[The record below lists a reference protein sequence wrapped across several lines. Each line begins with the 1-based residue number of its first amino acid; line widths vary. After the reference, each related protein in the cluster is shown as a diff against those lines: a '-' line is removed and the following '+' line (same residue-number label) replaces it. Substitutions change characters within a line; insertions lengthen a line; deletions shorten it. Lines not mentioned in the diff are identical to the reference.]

1 MKIRHLQLPLALAL
15 AMGAAPA
22 HALGLGALE
31 VKSGLNQ
38 PLVAEIPILSAGPGE
53 LEELEVRLASPEA
66 FARVGLERP
75 VGLTA
80 NLQMEVGRNAQG
92 QPVIR
97 VTTAS
102 RFNEPFL
109 TFLIEANW
117 GRGSVVREYSALVDP
132 PHIAPAVIRPLE
144 TPAVAAA
151 PVVAEPLMP
160 VAPAEPVA
168 LPEQPATETAAIPA
182 EPEPLPAPEPL
193 PEPEEVAIAPEPAPQ
208 PLPPPPEPEPTP
220 EPEPLPAPEP
230 LPEPEPVP
238 EPVPEPE
245 PEVAAQPEPE
255 PQPAPP
261 PPAPAPAEPG
271 QYGPVADGQT
281 LWSIANSAR
290 PDPAVTVNQM
300 MLALQRANP
309 EAFID
314 DNINQLKR
322 GAVLR
327 IPAADEVRQLGADEA
342 AQLVRA
348 QAEAW
353 QARRRPVPQPAES
366 VADSAPAPSASAPS
380 RSPAPEGRLEIV
392 PPAGDAQA
400 ARGVQSGAA
409 AGESGAEL
417 RAELTQAREDLVARE
432 VEIEELR
439 SHIAELEAQQ
449 GDSQRLIEMQSSQL
463 KALQERLAAAEGGE
477 PSPAVATAP
486 EATSE
491 AATQA
496 PAEAAAPTEPA
507 AAEPAAATAWY
518 LNPLVLAGAGLVL
531 LGGLVLALRGK
542 RKAAPLPSRRISD
555 DEALKAS
562 LPGAHTAAAADDA
575 DAPAGELADAGNDA
589 EPAVLAPVDD
599 ERARLQA
606 AVDAQPTDL
615 EAHIS
620 LLRHLHA
627 QRDREAYESAAQ
639 AMRLQVRSTLDPR
652 WREAVVMGVALAP
665 GNALFSQAGWNTPRF
680 GDTGVLPAGP
690 AAPPPVAPATPA
702 PASDEDLADL
712 ASLSVEPA
720 PVPGAAE
727 EDWDSL
733 AHVAPS
739 DLTFEASASGPAD
752 ETPEAPAEAAPEP
765 EAGSDHEYLLADADL
780 VDSDAGFNASDAGD
794 SDAGLPVD
802 DAVASADDDASA
814 TKIELAKA
822 YLDIGDVDGARGMLE
837 EVVAEGSPAV
847 RAEAERLLREIG

>member
-1 MKIRHLQLPLALAL
+1 VKIRHLQLPLALAL
-15 AMGAAPA
+15 ALGAAPA

-38 PLVAEIPILSAGPGE
+38 PLVAEIPILSAAPGE

-97 VTTAS
+97 VTTS
-102 RFNEPFL
+102 NRFNEPFL

-151 PVVAEPLMP
+151 PVVSAPAPMP
-160 VAPAEPVA
+160 PAAPAEPVA
-168 LPEQPATETAAIPA
+168 LPEEPATEVA
-182 EPEPLPAPEPL
+182 E
-193 PEPEEVAIAPEPAPQ
+193 IM
-208 PLPPPPEPEPTP
+208 PEPTP
-220 EPEPLPAPEP
+220 EPAPEPVAPMPVPEPEPVAAVPEP
-230 LPEPEPVP
+230 LPEPEPPAPEPAP
-238 EPVPEPE
+238 EPVPEP
-245 PEVAAQPEPE
+245 APEPE
-255 PQPAPP
+255 PERVAEPEPAPP
-261 PPAPAPAEPG
+261 APPAPAPAPAPAAPG

-281 LWSIANSAR
+281 LWSIASSTR

-327 IPAADEVRQLGADEA
+327 IPASDEALSLGAAEA

-353 QARRRPVPQPAES
+353 QSRRRPVPQPAEA
-366 VADSAPAPSASAPS
+366 VADSRPAPGPTAPSSAP
-380 RSPAPEGRLEIV
+380 PAEGRLEIV

-409 AGESGAEL
+409 SGESGAEL
-417 RAELTQAREDLVARE
+417 RAELTEAKEDLAARE
-432 VEIEELR
+432 VEIQELR

-463 KALQERLAAAEGGE
+463 KALQERLAAAEGAE
-477 PSPAVATAP
+477 
-486 EATSE
+486 
-491 AATQA
+491 
-496 PAEAAAPTEPA
+496 PAEAEAVASVPAPEPDEPAPA
-507 AAEPAAATAWY
+507 AAAVDEPAQAETPAAAPWY

-531 LGGLVLALRGK
+531 LGGLVLGLRGK
-542 RKAAPLPSRRISD
+542 RKPAPLPTPPRRISD
-555 DEALKAS
+555 DDALKAS
-562 LPGAHTAAAADDA
+562 LPGARGKAADAAAVTAASAA
-575 DAPAGELADAGNDA
+575 APALAPEDA
-589 EPAVLAPVDD
+589 ER
-599 ERARLQA
+599 ERLKA
-606 AVDAQPTDL
+606 AVEAQPTDL
-615 EAHIS
+615 ETHIS
-620 LLRHLHA
+620 LLRHLHK
-627 QRDREAYESAAQ
+627 QRDRAGYESAAQ

-652 WREAVVMGVALAP
+652 WREAVVMGVALSP
-665 GNALFSQAGWNTPRF
+665 GNPLFSQAGWNTPRF
-680 GDTGVLPAGP
+680 GDTGVMPSSAAPAPSQPAPPASPASSTEEDLSDLSALAAAPAGNQD
-690 AAPPPVAPATPA
+690 AA
-702 PASDEDLADL
+702 D
-712 ASLSVEPA
+712 
-720 PVPGAAE
+720 

-733 AHVAPS
+733 GLIGTTEAASEAPV
-739 DLTFEASASGPAD
+739 
-752 ETPEAPAEAAPEP
+752 PEADDAASEPVQSFDLVDTDTDFDATDTTDAAEAADDETM
-765 EAGSDHEYLLADADL
+765 AAQDA
-780 VDSDAGFNASDAGD
+780 AS
-794 SDAGLPVD
+794 
-802 DAVASADDDASA
+802 SADDDASA

-822 YLDIGDVDGARGMLE
+822 YLEIGDVDGARGMLE

-847 RAEAERLLREIG
+847 RADAERLLREIG

>member
-15 AMGAAPA
+15 ALGAAPA

-38 PLVAEIPILSAGPGE
+38 PLVAEIPILSAAPGE

-97 VTTAS
+97 VTTS
-102 RFNEPFL
+102 NRFNEPFL

-151 PVVAEPLMP
+151 PVVSAPAPMP
-160 VAPAEPVA
+160 PAAPAEPVA
-168 LPEQPATETAAIPA
+168 LPEEPATEVA
-182 EPEPLPAPEPL
+182 EIMPEPM
-193 PEPEEVAIAPEPAPQ
+193 
-208 PLPPPPEPEPTP
+208 PEPTP
-220 EPEPLPAPEP
+220 EPTSEPVAPLPEPEPVAAAPEP
-230 LPEPEPVP
+230 LPEPEPP
-238 EPVPEPE
+238 APVPEPT
-245 PEVAAQPEPE
+245 PEPE
-255 PQPAPP
+255 PAPEPIPEPDPERVAEPEPAPP
-261 PPAPAPAEPG
+261 APPAPAPAPADPG

-281 LWSIANSAR
+281 LWSIASSTR
-290 PDPAVTVNQM
+290 PDPSVTVNQM

-327 IPAADEVRQLGADEA
+327 IPASDEARSLGAAEA

-353 QARRRPVPQPAES
+353 QSRRRPVPQPAEA
-366 VADSAPAPSASAPS
+366 VADSRPAPGPAAPSSAAPA
-380 RSPAPEGRLEIV
+380 EGRLEIV

-409 AGESGAEL
+409 SGESGAEL
-417 RAELTQAREDLVARE
+417 RAELTEAKEDLAARE
-432 VEIEELR
+432 VEIQELR

-463 KALQERLAAAEGGE
+463 KALQERLAAAEGAE
-477 PSPAVATAP
+477 
-486 EATSE
+486 
-491 AATQA
+491 
-496 PAEAAAPTEPA
+496 PAEAEAVASVPAPEPAGPAPAATTADEPARAETPA
-507 AAEPAAATAWY
+507 AAPWY
-518 LNPLVLAGAGLVL
+518 LNPLVLGGAGLVL
-531 LGGLVLALRGK
+531 LGGLVLGLRGK
-542 RKAAPLPSRRISD
+542 RKPSPLPTPPRRISD
-555 DEALKAS
+555 DDALKAS
-562 LPGAHTAAAADDA
+562 LPGARGNAADAAAVTAASAA
-575 DAPAGELADAGNDA
+575 APELASEDA
-589 EPAVLAPVDD
+589 ER
-599 ERARLQA
+599 ERLEA
-606 AVDAQPTDL
+606 AVEAQPTDL

-620 LLRHLHA
+620 LLRHLHK
-627 QRDREAYESAAQ
+627 QRDRVGYESAAQ
-639 AMRLQVRSTLDPR
+639 AMRLQVGSTLDPR
-652 WREAVVMGVALAP
+652 WREAVVMGVALSP
-665 GNALFSQAGWNTPRF
+665 GNPLFSQAGWNTPRF
-680 GDTGVLPAGP
+680 GDTGVMPASAAQPPSQPAPPAASTEDDLSDLSALAAAPAGNQD
-690 AAPPPVAPATPA
+690 VA
-702 PASDEDLADL
+702 D
-712 ASLSVEPA
+712 
-720 PVPGAAE
+720 

-733 AHVAPS
+733 GLIETTEGAP
-739 DLTFEASASGPAD
+739 DAPA
-752 ETPEAPAEAAPEP
+752 PEADDTASESVQSFDLVDTDAGFDATDTSDAAEAADDETMAAQDP
-765 EAGSDHEYLLADADL
+765 
-780 VDSDAGFNASDAGD
+780 AS
-794 SDAGLPVD
+794 
-802 DAVASADDDASA
+802 SADDDASA

-822 YLDIGDVDGARGMLE
+822 YLEIGDVDGARGMLE

-847 RAEAERLLREIG
+847 RADAERLLREIG

>member
-1 MKIRHLQLPLALAL
+1 MALALAL
-15 AMGAAPA
+15 GATPA

-38 PLVAEIPILSAGPGE
+38 PLVAEIPILSAAPGE

-97 VTTAS
+97 VTTS
-102 RFNEPFL
+102 NRFNEPFL

-144 TPAVAAA
+144 TPVVAPAPAVSAPPTPAAA
-151 PVVAEPLMP
+151 
-160 VAPAEPVA
+160 AEPVA
-168 LPEQPATETAAIPA
+168 LPEEPATEVARIPD
-182 EPEPLPAPEPL
+182 EPEPLPEPTPPPMPEPEPEPVAAAPEPEPAPLPAPEP
-193 PEPEEVAIAPEPAPQ
+193 
-208 PLPPPPEPEPTP
+208 
-220 EPEPLPAPEP
+220 EPL
-230 LPEPEPVP
+230 
-238 EPVPEPE
+238 PEPE
-245 PEVAAQPEPE
+245 PEVAAQPEPAPE
-255 PQPAPP
+255 PE
-261 PPAPAPAEPG
+261 PAPAPAPAPAPVPADPG
-271 QYGPVADGQT
+271 RYGPVADGQT
-281 LWSIANSAR
+281 LWSIASNTR

-309 EAFID
+309 EAFIN

-327 IPAADEVRQLGADEA
+327 IPTTEEVRQLGAAEA

-353 QARRRPVPQPAES
+353 QGRRRPVPQPAES
-366 VADSAPAPSASAPS
+366 VADSRPAPSTGRPASA
-380 RSPAPEGRLEIV
+380 PAPEGRLEIV
-392 PPAGDAQA
+392 PPTGDAQA

-417 RAELTQAREDLVARE
+417 RAEITQAKEDLAARE
-432 VEIEELR
+432 VEIQELR
-439 SHIAELEAQQ
+439 SHITELEAQQ

-463 KALQERLAAAEGGE
+463 KALQERLAAAEGE
-477 PSPAVATAP
+477 SPVPAVAA
-486 EATSE
+486 
-491 AATQA
+491 A
-496 PAEAAAPTEPA
+496 PAPEAAAPDATADSLADPAAAAGEPA
-507 AAEPAAATAWY
+507 AAAPWY
-518 LNPLVLAGAGLVL
+518 LNPMVLIGAGLVL

-542 RKAAPLPSRRISD
+542 RKPAPLPVPPRRISD
-555 DEALKAS
+555 DDALKAS
-562 LPGAHTAAAADDA
+562 LPGARTAAASAVVEAGDEDEDAIEESPA
-575 DAPAGELADAGNDA
+575 DA
-589 EPAVLAPVDD
+589 
-599 ERARLQA
+599 ERDRLQA
-606 AVDAQPTDL
+606 AVGEQPTDL

-620 LLRHLHA
+620 LLRHLHK
-627 QRDREAYESAAQ
+627 QRDRQAFEIAAQ
-639 AMRLQVRSTLDPR
+639 AMRLHVRSTLDPR

-665 GNALFSQAGWNTPRF
+665 GNPLFSQAGWNTPRF
-680 GDTGVLPAGP
+680 GDTGVMPSSP
-690 AAPPPVAPATPA
+690 AAAAQPA
-702 PASDEDLADL
+702 PPAPPADEDLADL
-712 ASLSVEPA
+712 AALAAAPAPAQDTAEDWESLPHADLPDLVSDSSGAADDASELQFEPA
-720 PVPGAAE
+720 SESPAAAG
-727 EDWDSL
+727 DG
-733 AHVAPS
+733 
-739 DLTFEASASGPAD
+739 FE
-752 ETPEAPAEAAPEP
+752 
-765 EAGSDHEYLLADADL
+765 LLDPDAQGD
-780 VDSDAGFNASDAGD
+780 DAGADVPMA
-794 SDAGLPVD
+794 

>member
-15 AMGAAPA
+15 ALGAAPA

-38 PLVAEIPILSAGPGE
+38 PLVAEIPILSAAPGE

-97 VTTAS
+97 VTTS
-102 RFNEPFL
+102 NRFNEPFL

-144 TPAVAAA
+144 TPVVAAP
-151 PVVAEPLMP
+151 PVVSASP
-160 VAPAEPVA
+160 APAASAEPVA
-168 LPEQPATETAAIPA
+168 LPEEPATDVAQIPEEPRPLP
-182 EPEPLPAPEPL
+182 EPEPLPM
-193 PEPEEVAIAPEPAPQ
+193 
-208 PLPPPPEPEPTP
+208 PEPEPESEPVAAAP
-220 EPEPLPAPEP
+220 EPEPLPAPV
-230 LPEPEPVP
+230 PEPEPEP

-245 PEVAAQPEPE
+245 PEPEIAAQPEPE
-255 PQPAPP
+255 PEPAPAPPPAPP
-261 PPAPAPAEPG
+261 PPAPAPTPAPG
-271 QYGPVADGQT
+271 EYGPVASGQT
-281 LWSIANSAR
+281 LWSIASSTR

-327 IPAADEVRQLGADEA
+327 IPTTEEVRQLGAAEA

-353 QARRRPVPQPAES
+353 QGRRRPVPQPAES
-366 VADSAPAPSASAPS
+366 VADSRATTPAERPSRAPAT
-380 RSPAPEGRLEIV
+380 EGRLEIV

-417 RAELTQAREDLVARE
+417 RAELTQAKEDLAARE
-432 VEIEELR
+432 VEIQELR

-463 KALQERLAAAEGGE
+463 KALQERLAAAQGE
-477 PSPAVATAP
+477 SPAPAVATTPAP
-486 EATSE
+486 AAADPAASVESE
-491 AATQA
+491 AV
-496 PAEAAAPTEPA
+496 
-507 AAEPAAATAWY
+507 AEPAASEPAAPAPWY
-518 LNPLVLAGAGLVL
+518 LNPMVLIGAGLVL

-542 RKAAPLPSRRISD
+542 RKPSPLPVPPRRISD
-555 DEALKAS
+555 DDALKAS
-562 LPGAHTAAAADDA
+562 LPGARSAAASSEQDAEASA
-575 DAPAGELADAGNDA
+575 DATPADA
-589 EPAVLAPVDD
+589 
-599 ERARLQA
+599 ERDRLQA
-606 AVDAQPTDL
+606 AIDDQPGDL
-615 EAHIS
+615 EAHVS
-620 LLRHLHA
+620 LLRHLHK
-627 QRDREAYESAAQ
+627 QGDRMAFEVAAQ
-639 AMRLQVRSTLDPR
+639 AMRLHVRSTLDPR
-652 WREAVVMGVALAP
+652 WREAVVMGVAIAP

-680 GDTGVLPAGP
+680 GDTGVMASSP
-690 AAPPPVAPATPA
+690 AAAAQPSPPA
-702 PASDEDLADL
+702 PSSDEDLADL
-712 ASLSVEPA
+712 AALAAAPA
-720 PVPGAAE
+720 PDTAE
-727 EDWDSL
+727 ADWESLPHGDLPDVDSP
-733 AHVAPS
+733 AP
-739 DLTFEASASGPAD
+739 APAD
-752 ETPEAPAEAAPEP
+752 DSQELAF
-765 EAGSDHEYLLADADL
+765 EAGSGLESDGGTDDGEGLDL
-780 VDSDAGFNASDAGD
+780 VDADAQADDAGADVLMDEA
-794 SDAGLPVD
+794 A
-802 DAVASADDDASA
+802 ASADEDASA

-837 EVVAEGSPAV
+837 EVAAEGSAAA